1 MRQVL
6 SDRKAILVFLMPAL
20 ILFLSIVIIP
30 IGISFYYS
38 LLKWDGIG
46 QSDFVG
52 FANYTK
58 LFFGKTSNFWKTA
71 GHSFLYAGVSL
82 FVQLPVSL
90 LLALLIANGVK
101 FENFYRNAFFV
112 PVIISTVVI
121 GQLWM
126 KIYNNDYGLLNTVLR
141 ALGLDSWTRIWLG
154 DKETVLGATFV
165 PMLWQYVGYHMLL
178 MYGAIKSIPQDLFEA
193 AKIDGASQTRTAI
206 SITIPMIRPML
217 KVCATFSLIG
227 SLKIFD
233 LIFVLTGGGP
243 SGASEV
249 PATLMYRTI
258 FLKNQYGFS
267 SSIAMFIVLECL
279 ILSVFVQKLFSERK
293 EKGASL

>member
-6 SDRKAILVFLMPAL
+6 SDRKAICIFLLPAL
-20 ILFLSIVIIP
+20 ILFVSVVIIP
-30 IGISFYYS
+30 IGISFYFS

-46 QSDFVG
+46 QGEMVG
-52 FANYTK
+52 FANYVK
-58 LFFGKTSNFWKTA
+58 LFTGKTSNFWKAA
-71 GHSFLYAGVSL
+71 GNSFLYAAVSMCI
-82 FVQLPVSL
+82 QLPFSL
-90 LLALLIANGVK
+90 LLALILSNGIK
-101 FENFYRNAFFV
+101 LESFYRNVFFI

-126 KIYNNDYGLLNTVLR
+126 KIYNNDYGLLNSLLR
-141 ALGLDSWTRIWLG
+141 SLGLESWTRIWLG
-154 DKETVLGATFV
+154 DKSTVLGATFV
-165 PMLWQYVGYHMLL
+165 PMLWQYVGYHLLL
-178 MYGAIKSIPQDLFEA
+178 MYGAIKSIPQDLYEA
-193 AKIDGASQTRTAI
+193 AKIDGASQTRTAV
-206 SITIPMIRPML
+206 SITIPLMKPML

-258 FLKNQYGFS
+258 FLKNQYGYG

-279 ILSVFVQKLFSERK
+279 VLSWVIQRLFAERAK
-293 EKGASL
+293 KGVSL

>member
-6 SDRKAILVFLMPAL
+6 SDRKAICIFLLPAL
-20 ILFLSIVIIP
+20 ILFVSVVIIP
-30 IGISFYYS
+30 IGISFYFS

-46 QSDFVG
+46 QAEMVG
-52 FANYTK
+52 FANYVK
-58 LFFGKTSNFWKTA
+58 LFAGKTSNFWKAA
-71 GHSFLYAGVSL
+71 GNSFLYAAVSMCI
-82 FVQLPVSL
+82 QLPFSL
-90 LLALLIANGVK
+90 LLALILSNGIK
-101 FENFYRNAFFV
+101 LESFYRNVFFI

-126 KIYNNDYGLLNTVLR
+126 KIYNNDYGLLNSLLR
-141 ALGLDSWTRIWLG
+141 SLGLDSWKRIWLG
-154 DKETVLGATFV
+154 DKTTVLGATFV
-165 PMLWQYVGYHMLL
+165 PMLWQYVGYHLLL
-178 MYGAIKSIPQDLFEA
+178 MYGAIKSIPQDLYEA
-193 AKIDGASQTRTAI
+193 AKIDGASQTRTAV
-206 SITIPMIRPML
+206 SITIPLMKPML

-258 FLKNQYGFS
+258 FLKNQYGYG

-279 ILSVFVQKLFSERK
+279 VLSWVIQRLFAERTKK
-293 EKGASL
+293 EVSL